1 MNKFDFKIN
10 ELDRQA
16 KISVAKAV
24 YEEQYPR
31 ICKLVKHELT
41 VEEISDDYFLD
52 RLFKYRLEQEM
63 IKKYHARDNVNY
75 IPDPWSTRSVTLET
89 TPISKLQLRITCY
102 AMEQLLEEFYL
113 ICNKLELALTIDE
126 FSNSSLITELM
137 FEKQRRELLIKAA
150 RKRQRWV

>member
-63 IKKYHARDNVNY
+63 INKYGARKNVTY
-75 IPDPWSTRSVTLET
+75 TSDPWPREN
-89 TPISKLQLRITCY
+89 
-102 AMEQLLEEFYL
+102 LLEADLQFQNWNYVL
-113 ICNKLELALTIDE
+113 FVI
-126 FSNSSLITELM
+126 
-137 FEKQRRELLIKAA
+137 
-150 RKRQRWV
+150 